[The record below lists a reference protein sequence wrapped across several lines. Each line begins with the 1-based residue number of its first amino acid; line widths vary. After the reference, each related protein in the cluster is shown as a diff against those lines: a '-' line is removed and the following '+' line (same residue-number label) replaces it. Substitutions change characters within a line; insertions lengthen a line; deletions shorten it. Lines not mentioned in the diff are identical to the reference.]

1 MEHMVWIWLGVTFL
15 AIVCEIIVSE
25 LVSIWFVPGAV
36 VGIVLAAIEQPI
48 WIQTAVF
55 FSASVILLVLF
66 QMIFRDKIKKGKN
79 NATNLDI
86 IIGEKAMV
94 TETINNISA
103 EGCVKI
109 NGQYWSARS
118 DDESVIQ
125 KDEIVEIVAIS
136 GVKLICKKI

>member
-1 MEHMVWIWLGVTFL
+1 MQYVWLFVVIAALVVEAMSAG
-15 AIVCEIIVSE
+15 
-25 LVSIWFVPGAV
+25 LVSIWFVPGAIA
-36 VGIVLAAIEQPI
+36 GIILGATEQPI
-48 WIQTAVF
+48 WLQTVVF
-55 FSASVILLVLF
+55 FAVSIILIVLF
-66 QMIFRDKIKKGKN
+66 QVFFRDKIKKGKN

-86 IIGEKAMV
+86 IIGEKALV

-118 DDESVIQ
+118 DDESVIY